1 MLICNVNAI
10 LINFGRL
17 LSGKT
22 GDAGVKR
29 VITEKRVFKFV
40 SCSVTGSS
48 FFICCSI
55 GASLRSMSNSNC
67 YRVILPAELSFMFS
81 FPARTA
87 PYGAMVLLNAFLV

>member
-1 MLICNVNAI
+1 M
-10 LINFGRL
+10 
-17 LSGKT
+17 
-22 GDAGVKR
+22 KR

-55 GASLRSMSNSNC
+55 GASLRFMSNSN
-67 YRVILPAELSFMFS
+67 YSNVILLAELSFTFS
-81 FPARTA
+81 FPVRTA